1 MEDSTMTKKPQ
12 ITRNTALEK
21 EALITLIKLSLFH
34 SSLAAVKLFLP
45 KGRRWNAETIF
56 REEQWYTLPPWR
68 WTSESTSLWKGEVG
82 KLHWSYATHWT
93 QLKLWKTVTEVS
105 QLFTLQ
111 MKRKSISL
119 QSKTLQSSQKA
130 RGISTNAWIL
140 TMAVWFQ
147 S

>member
-12 ITRNTALEK
+12 ITQNTALEK
-21 EALITLIKLSLFH
+21 KALITLIKLSLFH
-34 SSLAAVKLFLP
+34 PSLAAAKLFLP

-56 REEQWYTLPPWR
+56 REEQWYTLLPWR
-68 WTSESTSLWKGEVG
+68 WTSEPTLLRKGEV
-82 KLHWSYATHWT
+82 HWSYATHWAQT
-93 QLKLWKTVTEVS
+93 KLWKTVTEVS
-105 QLFTLQ
+105 QLLILQ
-111 MKRKSISL
+111 IKRKSISL

-130 RGISTNAWIL
+130 RGINTNAWIL